1 MNISDNTILITGG
14 GTGIGLAIVEAFLK
28 KNNKVI
34 ICGRRESVLKDVKKR
49 HPEIDYLVTD
59 LRKPDQVRLLYQWT
73 VKKFPDINILINNA
87 GIQRTFSFKS
97 PESLDDIT
105 EEIEINLS
113 SPVQLCSL
121 FVKDFIS
128 KKESA
133 IINISS
139 GLGFA
144 PLAFMPVYCSTK
156 AALHSFTLSMRHQL
170 KDTPIK
176 VIELIPPIV
185 DTDLDQGRRGK
196 RGEVDRGIDPDI
208 VAMALMKGLETNDP
222 EIIVG
227 MARNLREKGEKA
239 FENMNR

>member
-14 GTGIGLAIVEAFLK
+14 GTGIGLAIVEAFLE

-34 ICGRRESVLKDVKKR
+34 ICGRRESVLKDVKKKY
-49 HPEIDYLVTD
+49 PEVEYLVTD

-73 VKKFPDINILINNA
+73 VKKFPDVNILINNA
-87 GIQRTFSFKS
+87 GIQRAFSFNN
-97 PESLDDIT
+97 PESLEDIT
-105 EEIEINLS
+105 EEIEINIS

-121 FVKDFIS
+121 FVKNFIS

-133 IINISS
+133 IVNVSS

-144 PLAFMPVYCSTK
+144 PLAFMPVYCATK
-156 AALHSFTLSMRHQL
+156 AALHSFTMSMRHQL
-170 KDTPIK
+170 KSTSVN

-196 RGEVDRGIDPDI
+196 RGEVDRGIDPEI
-208 VAMALMKGLETNDP
+208 VAKALVKGMETDDP

-227 MARNLREKGEKA
+227 MAKNLRENGEKA
-239 FENMNR
+239 FDNMNR

>member
-14 GTGIGLAIVEAFLK
+14 GTGIGLAIVEAFLE

-34 ICGRRESVLKDVKKR
+34 ICGRRESVLKDVKKK
-49 HPEIDYLVTD
+49 HPEIEYLVTD

-73 VKKFPDINILINNA
+73 VKKFPEVNVLINNA
-87 GIQRTFSFKS
+87 GIQRALSFKN
-97 PESLDDIT
+97 PESLEDIT

-133 IINISS
+133 IVNVSS

-170 KDTPIK
+170 KSTSVK

-196 RGEVDRGIDPDI
+196 RGEVDRGIDPAI
-208 VAMALMKGLETNDP
+208 VAKALVKGMETDDP
-222 EIIVG
+222 EIMVG
-227 MARNLREKGEKA
+227 MAKNLRENGEKA